1 MASSVP
7 VEVLLARRPAATG
20 VSAFGHVDVSA
31 AGRAGLESILLDAL
45 GGVRQRSEIAYHP
58 DDLLDDHEVMVVP
71 LKGFDQLFQQNAPW
85 SLERAVEE
93 LRRPKLPTPLDQ
105 NGIRDGHWSFYA
117 VRAAVDGTDVILVRA
132 KSPTYGLGTDKF
144 VTALFGTQLKPI
156 REPVIAF
163 DHSADLMVVGSK
175 VYVLSPRP
183 IERLFIDADAIK
195 RRAPQIAS
203 SFASKVSAA
212 LTSKTVNAI
221 EAVISKNANVGR
233 RVERLTRD
241 GALARVTAAEVR
253 AALPDAG
260 LPGDAFGRS
269 GPLQAVTDGFATVLI
284 DIAADLY
291 YQPRF
296 DNAPR
301 RVAAYRKVS

>member
-7 VEVLLARRPAATG
+7 VEVLLARRPAVAG
-20 VSAFGHVDVSA
+20 VSAFGHVNVSL
-31 AGRAGLESILLDAL
+31 AGRAGLERILLEAL
-45 GGVRQRSEIAYHP
+45 GGVRQRAEIPYHP
-58 DDLLDDHEVMVVP
+58 DDLLDDHEVMVVA
-71 LKGFDQLFQQNAPW
+71 LNGFDALFQQNASW
-85 SLERAVEE
+85 SLERAVDE
-93 LRRPKLPTPLDQ
+93 LRRPKMPTPLDES
-105 NGIRDGHWSFYA
+105 GIRHGRWSFYV
-117 VRAAVDGTDVILVRA
+117 VRAALDGADVILVRA

-144 VTALFGTQLKPI
+144 VTALFGTQLKPVA
-156 REPVIAF
+156 EPLIAF

-195 RRAPQIAS
+195 ARAPQIAS

-212 LTSKTVNAI
+212 LTSKTIDAI
-221 EAVISKNANVGR
+221 ETVISKNANVGR

-253 AALPDAG
+253 GALPDAG
-260 LPGDAFGRS
+260 LPEDAFGAS